1 MAAKLTGKQGGRAFL
16 EKAAYNWSADS
27 IRLIV
32 TPARSTPSIYFQV
45 QEIGAFQT
53 TAGYFTE
60 REHLNSFLIMYTIGG
75 EGRLTYL
82 GEEYR
87 LREGQCFFLRC
98 TEHHLYET
106 VGESWDFLW
115 LHFHGANALGYYN
128 EFVQNGFRVVNIR
141 ERETFAGNLRKLI
154 SVYQKRDFGTEIRG
168 TALISSLLAE
178 LLIDASAADL
188 PSTLMPPVIRGV
200 MKMVD
205 NRFAE
210 PLSLDRLADA
220 FSVSKYYLAREFK
233 RCTGTSVGEYI
244 IGRRISQAKELLR
257 YSHLPV
263 CEVAAEVGMP
273 NVSHFIGLFKEREG
287 RTPLAYRKAWAETEG

>member
-1 MAAKLTGKQGGRAFL
+1 MTQKTNSRTFL
-16 EKAAYNWSADS
+16 ENASYNWSPDS
-27 IRLIV
+27 VRLIV

-45 QEIGAFQT
+45 QEVGTFQT
-53 TAGYFTE
+53 TPGYFAE
-60 REHLNSFLIMYTIGG
+60 RENLNSFLIVYTVGG

-87 LREGQCFFLRC
+87 LREGQCFFLHC

-106 VGESWDFLW
+106 VGEHWNFLW
-115 LHFHGANALGYYN
+115 LHFHGSNALGYYN

-141 ERETFAGNLRKLI
+141 DKEGFAKNLRQILSI
-154 SVYQKRDFGTEIRG
+154 YQKRDFGTEIRG
-168 TALISSLLAE
+168 TALISCLLAE
-178 LLIDASAADL
+178 LLIDASAADM

-200 MKMVD
+200 MKMID

-210 PLSLDRLADA
+210 PLSLDRLASA
-220 FSVSKYYLAREFK
+220 FSSSKYYLAREFK

-244 IGRRISQAKELLR
+244 IGRRISLAKELLR

-263 CEVAAEVGMP
+263 CEVAAQVGIP

-287 RTPLAYRKAWAETEG
+287 RTPLAYRKAWAATER